1 MDDMMDTIIGSGAT
15 DERAP
20 LEPGRYP
27 AIIED
32 IEVEPDGQDRGVWL
46 RVRFRLD
53 SGRAYTCRIPTW
65 VAWRVD
71 QLLSAATG
79 SCDPVPLG
87 TAIPAM
93 LGRKIELEL
102 RPSTRGPWLDARF
115 RRPRETERVSPT
127 LEKPTGDEI
136 PF

>member
-1 MDDMMDTIIGSGAT
+1 MSDDIDIMIGSGAR
-15 DERAP
+15 DRAP
-20 LEPGRYP
+20 LDPGRYP

-93 LGRKIELEL
+93 LGRRVEIEL

-115 RRPRETERVSPT
+115 RRPRGTELVSPPQ
-127 LEKPTGDEI
+127 EKEPGDEI